1 MSASPAMQRANGAI
15 FAATMTASRP
25 DYAILGAGAI
35 GSILGAHLARAGHN
49 VTMLVRERRAAQLR
63 ADGLKIKGLAE
74 FATPVGVLTDA
85 SQLRGAE
92 VLIVAMKTPGTA
104 EALAPLRACAIGT
117 AFSIQNGLWKN
128 EALAQAFG
136 GDRVLGCL
144 ANTSGELLPSGEVLF
159 TRNVNIYI
167 GELPAGSSARA
178 ARIAGVIDAA
188 GVRTTA
194 VDDVLAREWTKF
206 IGWAALMLMSIT
218 TRAATWRYLVD
229 PDCAIVLVRL
239 VREVAALGQAAGVTL
254 VSEDTL
260 LPLQG
265 ILGGSDDAAVQAVV
279 QAGRHFQRSSPGHRM
294 SSLQDLEAGRPLEI
308 QETLGYA
315 VRKARE
321 LQQSVPLLDSL
332 YHLAAAID
340 RTRGGG

>member
-1 MSASPAMQRANGAI
+1 MQRANDAI
-15 FAATMTASRP
+15 FIASMAASRP
-25 DYAILGAGAI
+25 EYAILGAGAI
-35 GSILGAHLARAGHN
+35 GSILGAHLARAGHS

-85 SQLRGAE
+85 SQLQGAE

-104 EALAPLRACAIGT
+104 EALAQLRNCEIGV
-117 AFSIQNGLWKN
+117 AFSIQNGMWKN
-128 EALAQAFG
+128 DALAQVFG
-136 GDRVLGCL
+136 RDRVLGCL

-159 TRNVNIYI
+159 TRNVNIHL
-167 GELPAGSSARA
+167 GELRVGSSTRAEQIARA
-178 ARIAGVIDAA
+178 IDAS
-188 GVRTTA
+188 GVRATA
-194 VDDVLAREWTKF
+194 VPDVLAHEWTKF

-218 TRAATWRYLVD
+218 TRAATWRYLID
-229 PDCAIVLVRL
+229 ADCALVVVRL
-239 VREVAALGQAAGVTL
+239 VREVAGIAKAAGVTL
-254 VSEDTL
+254 TNENTL

-265 ILGGSDDAAVQAVV
+265 ILTGSDEAAVQAVL
-279 QAGRHFQRSSPGHRM
+279 QAGRDYQRNAPNHRM

-315 VRKARE
+315 VRRAQE

-340 RTRGGG
+340 RTRGAER